1 MEKRSVLKKVVDTFS
16 GPAPLTLGCE
26 LPEAPGLK
34 LPQERSLPQH
44 ESSFSGLSFKRTTAL
59 SNKDG
64 ETKIPLAYRE
74 RGYAKDVK
82 P

>member
-34 LPQERSLPQH
+34 LPQGKISTATRKQFLRSIVQ
-44 ESSFSGLSFKRTTAL
+44 E
-59 SNKDG
+59 NDG
-64 ETKIPLAYRE
+64 SVE
-74 RGYAKDVK
+74 
-82 P
+82 